1 MKTILIDDEKHALI
15 TLAHLLEQVEGVE
28 ILATVQDS
36 TKAREII
43 KKEKPDLVFL
53 DVEMPKMNGFELLE
67 QFEQL
72 DFKVIFTT
80 AYDQYAIKALKMNA
94 FDYLLKPI
102 DLEDLENA
110 IRKFRENEILTSSDQ
125 VAQLSKFNIGQM
137 DKLALSTQKG
147 LSFIKVDEIMYFS
160 ASGTYTYVFMDSGE
174 KYLVSKPLSVFED
187 VFEDDDTFFRA
198 HKSNLI
204 NLRFVK
210 EYIRGEGGDIVMQ
223 DNTHI
228 SLSRNKKQEFLSLFR
243 KI

>member
-1 MKTILIDDEKHALI
+1 MKVILIDDEKHALI
-15 TLAHLLEQVEGVE
+15 TLAHLLEQIEGVE
-28 ILATVQDS
+28 ILATIQDS
-36 TKAREII
+36 TQAREII
-43 KKEKPDLVFL
+43 EKEQPDLVFL

-67 QFEQL
+67 QFNQL

-102 DLEDLENA
+102 DLEDLENS

-125 VAQLSKFNIGQM
+125 VAQLAKFNVGQM
-137 DKLALSTQKG
+137 NKLALSTQKG
-147 LSFIKVDEIMYFS
+147 LSFIKVEEIMYFS

-174 KYLVSKPLSVFED
+174 KHLVSKPLSVFED
-187 VFEDDDTFFRA
+187 VFQDDDTFFRA

-243 KI
+243 KV

>member
-1 MKTILIDDEKHALI
+1 MRALLIDDEKHALI
-15 TLAHLLEQVEGVE
+15 TLAHLLEQIDGVE
-28 ILATVQDS
+28 ILATIQDS
-36 TKAREII
+36 AKAKEII
-43 KKEKPDLVFL
+43 EKEKPDLVFL

-102 DLEDLENA
+102 DLEDLEA
-110 IRKFRENEILTSSDQ
+110 AVRKFRENEIFTNTDQ
-125 VAQLSKFNIGQM
+125 VAHLSKFNVGQM

-160 ASGTYTYVFMDSGE
+160 ASGTYTYVFMNSGE
-174 KYLVSKPLSVFED
+174 KHLVSKPLSVFED
-187 VFEDDDTFFRA
+187 VFLDDDTFFRA

>member
-15 TLAHLLEQVEGVE
+15 TLAHLLEQIDGVE
-28 ILATVQDS
+28 ILATIQDS
-36 TKAREII
+36 TKAKEII
-43 KKEKPDLVFL
+43 EKEKPDLVFL

-67 QFEQL
+67 QFDQL

-102 DLEDLENA
+102 DLEDLEGA
-110 IRKFRENEILTSSDQ
+110 VRKFRENEILTNTDQ
-125 VAQLSKFNIGQM
+125 VAHLSKFNIGQM

-147 LSFIKVDEIMYFS
+147 LSFIKVNQIMYFS

-174 KYLVSKPLSVFED
+174 KHLVSKPLSIFED
-187 VFEDDDTFFRA
+187 VFLDDDTFFRA

>member
-15 TLAHLLEQVEGVE
+15 TLAHLLEQIDGVE
-28 ILATVQDS
+28 ILATIQDS
-36 TKAREII
+36 TKAKEII
-43 KKEKPDLVFL
+43 EKEKPDLVFL

-67 QFEQL
+67 QFDQL

-102 DLEDLENA
+102 DLEDLEGA
-110 IRKFRENEILTSSDQ
+110 VRKFRENEILTNTDQ
-125 VAQLSKFNIGQM
+125 VAHLSKFSIGQM

-147 LSFIKVDEIMYFS
+147 LSFIKVNQIMYFS

-174 KYLVSKPLSVFED
+174 KHLVSKPLSIFED
-187 VFEDDDTFFRA
+187 VFLDDDTFFRA

>member
-1 MKTILIDDEKHALI
+1 MKVILIDDEKHALI
-15 TLAHLLEQVEGVE
+15 TLAHLLEQIEGVE
-28 ILATVQDS
+28 ILTTIQDS
-36 TKAREII
+36 TQAREII
-43 KKEKPDLVFL
+43 EKEQPDLVFL

-67 QFEQL
+67 QFNQL

-102 DLEDLENA
+102 DLEDLENS

-125 VAQLSKFNIGQM
+125 VAQLAKFNVGQM
-137 DKLALSTQKG
+137 NKLALSTQKG
-147 LSFIKVDEIMYFS
+147 LSFIKVEEIMYFS

-174 KYLVSKPLSVFED
+174 KHLVSKPLSVFED
-187 VFEDDDTFFRA
+187 VFQDDDTFFRA

-243 KI
+243 KV

>member
-15 TLAHLLEQVEGVE
+15 TLSHLLEQINGVE
-28 ILATVQDS
+28 ILTTIQDS
-36 TKAREII
+36 TQAKEII
-43 KKEKPDLVFL
+43 EKEKPDLVFL
-53 DVEMPKMNGFELLE
+53 DVEMPKMNGFELLG

-102 DLEDLENA
+102 DLEDLEGA
-110 IRKFRENEILTSSDQ
+110 VRKFRENEILTNTDQ
-125 VAQLSKFNIGQM
+125 VAHLSKFNIGQM

-160 ASGTYTYVFMDSGE
+160 ASGTYTYVFMDSGD
-174 KYLVSKPLSVFED
+174 KHLVSKPLSVFED
-187 VFEDDDTFFRA
+187 VFLDDDTFFRA

>member
-1 MKTILIDDEKHALI
+1 MKVILIDDEKHALI
-15 TLAHLLEQVEGVE
+15 TLAHLLEQIEGVE
-28 ILATVQDS
+28 ILATIQDS
-36 TKAREII
+36 TQAHEII
-43 KKEKPDLVFL
+43 EKEQPDLVFL

-67 QFEQL
+67 QFNQL

-102 DLEDLENA
+102 DLEDLENS

-125 VAQLSKFNIGQM
+125 VAQLAKFNVGQM
-137 DKLALSTQKG
+137 NKLALSTQKG
-147 LSFIKVDEIMYFS
+147 LSFIKVEEIMYFS

-174 KYLVSKPLSVFED
+174 KHLVSKPLSVFED
-187 VFEDDDTFFRA
+187 VFQDDDTFFRA

-243 KI
+243 KV